1 MGPQSKEQAIHVA
14 QQLDLIYSKSQ
25 LLYSIL
31 PNAPRPGTN
40 PSKPTPSA
48 HADGMIGS
56 TINQITNA
64 LNQDSLQSIAA
75 TS

>member
-1 MGPQSKEQAIHVA
+1 MMGPRSEEQAIHAA
-14 QQLDLIYSKSQ
+14 QQLYLIYSQSR

-40 PSKPTPSA
+40 PNKPSPSA

-56 TINQITNA
+56 ALNQVTNA
-64 LNQDSLQSIAA
+64 LS
-75 TS
+75 

>member
-1 MGPQSKEQAIHVA
+1 MMGPQTEEQTIHVE
-14 QQLDLIYSKSQ
+14 QQLHLIYSQSQ

-31 PNAPRPGTN
+31 PNAPQPGMN

-56 TINQITNA
+56 TMNQVTN
-64 LNQDSLQSIAA
+64 SLS
-75 TS
+75 

>member
-1 MGPQSKEQAIHVA
+1 MVGHRSEEQAIHMA
-14 QQLDLIYSKSQ
+14 QPLDLTYSLSR

-40 PSKPTPSA
+40 LSKPAPSA

-56 TINQITNA
+56 AINQVTNA
-64 LNQDSLQSIAA
+64 LS
-75 TS
+75 